1 MTNNNKYI
9 KQQYT
14 DSYIDVYLSI
24 AIFIFILIIRDVF
37 SIRMNKYM
45 FVTIFAIDALLMQKK
60 HLDKVLYFILPILNG
75 LPGNYLIMIYLLRYF
90 LEKGEFIVDIKTFLY
105 VLLMLLIS
113 VYQMV
118 VFSYSYLPVAFSGIG
133 LVFFAVLLLDKTSD
147 VENLYYYIFGTTVMS
162 IIFIMATLRVYSL
175 SDLLVIGKRLGDET
189 VMYNEMGTMNI
200 RMDPNYL
207 GLFAITACALYFILM
222 RKQLIEQ
229 NYMKVFMTISVA
241 ICSTIA
247 LIGLSRAYAIT
258 YCLMIFVIVFIQKKA
273 KYIFFIIIGLGVCL
287 LILNRYLSD
296 VLDSLYILFASD
308 SDLLAG
314 NGRIDINKVNFAIWS
329 KSIINMILGIGLFNC
344 EVHCMPLQ
352 YIFGGGILYSI
363 FLLLYAYN
371 ITKSR
376 RVQFDLIDLLPFA
389 FTFMMSC
396 TVPLA
401 ASITYMT
408 PVAISLFGY
417 IIMADTPSNKMLA
430 GCSYNM

>member
-1 MTNNNKYI
+1 
-9 KQQYT
+9 
-14 DSYIDVYLSI
+14 
-24 AIFIFILIIRDVF
+24 
-37 SIRMNKYM
+37 
-45 FVTIFAIDALLMQKK
+45 
-60 HLDKVLYFILPILNG
+60 
-75 LPGNYLIMIYLLRYF
+75 
-90 LEKGEFIVDIKTFLY
+90 
-105 VLLMLLIS
+105 
-113 VYQMV
+113 MV

-296 VLDSLYILFASD
+296 VLDSLYIRFASD